1 MNAPARFQWND
12 AKSIF
17 SPLELQVIALAAA
30 SPGECTTCTTHDSFM
45 GRLRERL
52 ARLLAI
58 HLPGPLANERLEAL
72 RLLAC
77 NSFARNGEVATP
89 LRDAALS
96 AGLSDRQIDS
106 LRDLS
111 TGWRIAHR

>member
-12 AKSIF
+12 AKSVF

-30 SPGECTTCTTHDSFM
+30 SPGECTSSTTREGFV
-45 GRLRERL
+45 GRLRARF

-58 HLPGPLANERLEAL
+58 HMPGPLANERLEAL

-77 NSFARNGEVATP
+77 NSFARNGDVAPP

-96 AGLSDRQIDS
+96 AGLS
-106 LRDLS
+106 
-111 TGWRIAHR
+111 

>member
-12 AKSIF
+12 AKSVF
-17 SPLELQVIALAAA
+17 SSIELQVIALAAA
-30 SPGECTTCTTHDSFM
+30 SPGECTSCNARDSLI
-45 GRLRERL
+45 GRLRRRF

-58 HLPGPLANERLEAL
+58 HMPGPLANERLEAL

-77 NSFARNGEVATP
+77 TSFARNGDVAPP

-96 AGLSDRQIDS
+96 AGVSDRQIES
-106 LRDLS
+106 LRNLS
-111 TGWRIAHR
+111 TGWRAARR

>member
-12 AKSIF
+12 AKSVF

-30 SPGECTTCTTHDSFM
+30 SPGECASTTRDSFV

-58 HLPGPLANERLEAL
+58 HMPGPLANERLEAL

-77 NSFARNGEVATP
+77 NSFARNGDVAPP

-96 AGLSDRQIDS
+96 AGLSDRQIES

-111 TGWRIAHR
+111 ANWRVSRR

>member
-12 AKSIF
+12 ATTVF

-30 SPGECTTCTTHDSFM
+30 SPGECASCNTRDSFV
-45 GRLRERL
+45 GRMRERL

-58 HLPGPLANERLEAL
+58 HMPGPLANERLEAL

-77 NSFARNGEVATP
+77 NSFARNGEVAPP

-96 AGLSDRQIDS
+96 AGLSDRQIES
-106 LRDLS
+106 LRDIS
-111 TGWRIAHR
+111 SGWRVSR